1 MFDLGGLFKKDNRG
15 VYTDLIAPF
24 CIEMKAADFVDFK
37 VITLYAKILRR
48 CYAKSSGLSDEQAAN
63 LWDSVDLGDAQ
74 HGIINKVSFAMAK
87 KKELILFKDGGIVR
101 EAEQAEADQIKK
113 DYEERGRSEKG
124 VYLNFKKYAMTDVL
138 RLYMA
143 FIFEIIRGAWV
154 NVNLTKALQLKIA
167 DARKTIAASDAADPM
182 QVASNVVSALKDGKS
197 VFLDA
202 GDEVKTTDLQ
212 TQAIKDA
219 LSLVYGLLAGELG
232 VSTAFICGE
241 LTSGMAVTGEADV
254 NANED
259 GIKDFFNSVFK
270 PIMDKLFGVSL
281 KFKSDNWRR
290 IKEFAQIIPFVET
303 AEYISEEKKRELLE
317 RLFE

>member
-24 CIEMKAADFVDFK
+24 CVEMDIKDFVDFK

-113 DYEERGRSEKG
+113 DYEERGRSDKG

-182 QVASNVVSALKDGKS
+182 QVASNVVNALKDGKS

>member
-24 CIEMKAADFVDFK
+24 CVEMKAADFVDFK

-74 HGIINKVSFAMAK
+74 HGIINKVSLAMAK

-113 DYEERGRSEKG
+113 DYEERGRSDKG

-182 QVASNVVSALKDGKS
+182 QVASNVVNALKDGKS

-219 LSLVYGLLAGELG
+219 LSLVYGLLSGELG

>member
-24 CIEMKAADFVDFK
+24 CVEMKAADFVDFK

-74 HGIINKVSFAMAK
+74 HGIINKVSLAMAK

-113 DYEERGRSEKG
+113 DYEERGRSDKG

-182 QVASNVVSALKDGKS
+182 QVASNVVNALKDGKS

-232 VSTAFICGE
+232 VSTSFICGE
-241 LTSGMAVTGEADV
+241 LTSGMAVTGEADI

-303 AEYISEEKKRELLE
+303 SEYIDEAKKRELLE

>member
-24 CIEMKAADFVDFK
+24 CVEMKAADFVDFK
-37 VITLYAKILRR
+37 VIPLYAKILRR

-232 VSTAFICGE
+232 VSTSFICGE

>member
-24 CIEMKAADFVDFK
+24 CVEMKAADFVDFK

-101 EAEQAEADQIKK
+101 EAEQTEADQIKK
-113 DYEERGRSEKG
+113 DYEERGRSDKG

-138 RLYMA
+138 RLYIA

-219 LSLVYGLLAGELG
+219 ISLVYGLLAGELG
-232 VSTAFICGE
+232 VSTSFICGE

-303 AEYISEEKKRELLE
+303 SEYIDEEKKRELLE

>member
-1 MFDLGGLFKKDNRG
+1 MFEFGGLFKKDNRG

-24 CIEMKAADFVDFK
+24 AVDMDVKDFVDFK

-48 CYAKSSGLSDEQAAN
+48 CYAKSIGLSDEQAAN

-87 KKELILFKDGGIVR
+87 KKELVLFKDGGIVR
-101 EAEQAEADQIKK
+101 EAEPAEAELIKK

-124 VYLNFKKYAMTDVL
+124 VYLNFQKYSLTDIL

-182 QVASNVVSALKDGKS
+182 QVASNVVSALKAGKS

-202 GDEVKTTDLQ
+202 GDEVKTTELQ

-232 VSTAFICGE
+232 VSTSFICGE

-303 AEYISEEKKRELLE
+303 SEYIDDEKKRELLE

>member
-24 CIEMKAADFVDFK
+24 CVEMKAADFVDFK

-48 CYAKSSGLSDEQAAN
+48 CYAKSSGLSDEQATN

-113 DYEERGRSEKG
+113 DYEERGRSDKG

-202 GDEVKTTDLQ
+202 GDDVKTTELQ

-232 VSTAFICGE
+232 VSTSFICGE

-270 PIMDKLFGVSL
+270 PIIDKLFGVSL

-303 AEYISEEKKRELLE
+303 SEYIDDAKKRELLE

>member
-24 CIEMKAADFVDFK
+24 CVEMKAADFVDFK

-113 DYEERGRSEKG
+113 DYEERGRSDKG

-182 QVASNVVSALKDGKS
+182 QVASNVVNALKDGKS

>member
-24 CIEMKAADFVDFK
+24 CVEMDIKDFVDFK

-113 DYEERGRSEKG
+113 DYEERGRSDKG

-232 VSTAFICGE
+232 VSTSFICGE

>member
-24 CIEMKAADFVDFK
+24 CVEMDIKDFVDFK

-202 GDEVKTTDLQ
+202 GDDVKTTDLQ

-270 PIMDKLFGVSL
+270 PIIDKLFGVSL

>member
-24 CIEMKAADFVDFK
+24 CVEMDIKDFVDFK

-113 DYEERGRSEKG
+113 DYEERGRSDKG

-202 GDEVKTTDLQ
+202 GDEVKTTELQ

>member
-24 CIEMKAADFVDFK
+24 CVEMKAADFVDFK

-74 HGIINKVSFAMAK
+74 HGIINKVSLAMAK

-113 DYEERGRSEKG
+113 DYEERGRSDKG

-182 QVASNVVSALKDGKS
+182 QVASNVVNALKDGKS

>member
-24 CIEMKAADFVDFK
+24 CVEMKAADFVDFK

-74 HGIINKVSFAMAK
+74 NGIINKVSFAMAK

-101 EAEQAEADQIKK
+101 EAEPAEADQIKK
-113 DYEERGRSEKG
+113 DYEERGRSDKG

-182 QVASNVVSALKDGKS
+182 QVASNVVNALKDGKS

-232 VSTAFICGE
+232 VSTSFICGE
-241 LTSGMAVTGEADV
+241 LTSGMAVTGEADI

-270 PIMDKLFGVSL
+270 PIIDKLFGVSL

>member
-1 MFDLGGLFKKDNRG
+1 MFDLGGLFRKDNRG

-24 CIEMKAADFVDFK
+24 CVEMDVKDFVDFK

-87 KKELILFKDGGIVR
+87 KKELVLFKDGGIIR
-101 EAEQAEADQIKK
+101 EAEPAEAEQIKR
-113 DYEERGRSEKG
+113 DYEERGRSDKG
-124 VYLNFKKYAMTDVL
+124 VYLNFQKYAMTDVL

-182 QVASNVVSALKDGKS
+182 QVASNVVSALKNGKS

-232 VSTAFICGE
+232 VSTSFICGE

-270 PIMDKLFGVSL
+270 PIMDKLFNVSL

-290 IKEFAQIIPFVET
+290 IKEFATIIPFVET
-303 AEYISEEKKRELLE
+303 AEYIDDEKKRELLE

>member
-24 CIEMKAADFVDFK
+24 TVEMKAADFVDFK

-48 CYAKSSGLSDEQAAN
+48 CYAKSYGLSDEQAAN

-101 EAEQAEADQIKK
+101 EAEQAEAEQIKR

-202 GDEVKTTDLQ
+202 GDDVKTTDLQ

-232 VSTAFICGE
+232 VSTSFICGE

-303 AEYISEEKKRELLE
+303 AEYIDEAKKRELLE

>member
-1 MFDLGGLFKKDNRG
+1 MFELGGLFRKDNRG

-24 CIEMKAADFVDFK
+24 TVEMKAADFVDFK
-37 VITLYAKILRR
+37 VVTLYAKILRR

-87 KKELILFKDGGIVR
+87 KKELVLFKDGGIVR
-101 EAEQAEADQIKK
+101 EAEQAEAEQIKR
-113 DYEERGRSEKG
+113 DYEERGRSDKG
-124 VYLNFKKYAMTDVL
+124 VYLNFKKYSLTDVL

-182 QVASNVVSALKDGKS
+182 QVASNVVSALKAGKS

-202 GDEVKTTDLQ
+202 GDEVKTTELQ

-232 VSTAFICGE
+232 VSTSFICGE

>member
-24 CIEMKAADFVDFK
+24 CVEMDIKDFVDFK

-143 FIFEIIRGAWV
+143 FVFEIIRGAWV

-232 VSTAFICGE
+232 VSTSFICGE

-303 AEYISEEKKRELLE
+303 SEYIDEEKKRELLE

>member
-24 CIEMKAADFVDFK
+24 CVEMDVKDFVDFK

-87 KKELILFKDGGIVR
+87 KKELVLFKDGGIIR
-101 EAEQAEADQIKK
+101 EAEPEEAEQIKR
-113 DYEERGRSEKG
+113 DYEERGRSDKG

-182 QVASNVVSALKDGKS
+182 QVASNVVSALKEGKS

-232 VSTAFICGE
+232 VSTSFICGE

-270 PIMDKLFGVSL
+270 PIMDKLFNVSL

-303 AEYISEEKKRELLE
+303 SEYIEEDKKRELLE

>member
-24 CIEMKAADFVDFK
+24 CVELKAADFVDFK

-101 EAEQAEADQIKK
+101 EAEQAEEEQIKK
-113 DYEERGRSEKG
+113 DYEERGRSDKG

-182 QVASNVVSALKDGKS
+182 QVASNVVNALKDGKS

-212 TQAIKDA
+212 TQAVKDA

-232 VSTAFICGE
+232 VSTSFICGE

>member
-24 CIEMKAADFVDFK
+24 CVEMDIKDFVDFK

-74 HGIINKVSFAMAK
+74 HGIINKVSLAMAK
-87 KKELILFKDGGIVR
+87 KKELILFKDGGIIR
-101 EAEQAEADQIKK
+101 EAEQAEAEQIKK

-154 NVNLTKALQLKIA
+154 NVNLTKALQLKIV

-232 VSTAFICGE
+232 VSTSFICGE

-303 AEYISEEKKRELLE
+303 AEYIDDEKKRELLE

>member
-24 CIEMKAADFVDFK
+24 CVEMDIKDFVDFK

-113 DYEERGRSEKG
+113 DYEERGRSDKG

-182 QVASNVVSALKDGKS
+182 QVASNVVNALKDGKS

-232 VSTAFICGE
+232 VSTSFICGE

>member
-1 MFDLGGLFKKDNRG
+1 MFELGGLFRKDNRG

-24 CIEMKAADFVDFK
+24 TVDMKAADFVDFK
-37 VITLYAKILRR
+37 VVTLYAKILRR

-101 EAEQAEADQIKK
+101 EAEPAEAEQIKK
-113 DYEERGRSEKG
+113 DYAERGRSDKG
-124 VYLNFKKYAMTDVL
+124 VYLNFKKYSLTDVL

-182 QVASNVVSALKDGKS
+182 QVASNVVSALKEGKS

-202 GDEVKTTDLQ
+202 GDEVKTTELQ

-232 VSTAFICGE
+232 VSTSFICGE

-303 AEYISEEKKRELLE
+303 AEYIDEDKKRELLE